1 MDDTKPV
8 HSTELENIDNVIAY
22 AKGLPDFP
30 NKAIVVQ
37 RLETQNL
44 NRYQEARMNLNEV
57 LAVED
62 APQADACGVAVT
74 RDQLQTLI
82 DRISLLE
89 AQDIFAE

>member
-1 MDDTKPV
+1 MDNTEPV
-8 HSTELENIDNVIAY
+8 HSTELENIENVIIY
-22 AKGLPDFP
+22 AKELPDFP

-37 RLETQNL
+37 RLETRNL

-57 LAVED
+57 LAAEE
-62 APQADACGVAVT
+62 APQADACGIAVT
-74 RDQLQTLI
+74 KEQLQTLI

>member
-57 LAVED
+57 LAVEN
-62 APQADACGVAVT
+62 APLADTCGVAVT